1 MYSYLKSFNFRR
13 SSLEEQT
20 PLHVV
25 QKELML
31 IEEAEKLEEERL
43 KTGSLKDKLKYQ
55 YRSFN
60 KSS

>member
-1 MYSYLKSFNFRR
+1 
-13 SSLEEQT
+13 
-20 PLHVV
+20 
-25 QKELML
+25 ML